1 MPPRKTNTKDKQ
13 RGNRSAPKSTRN
25 KKIDTICRLE
35 DGEWYCY
42 KMDGGQAT
50 QCSGPFDTREECET
64 CGCEG

>member
-1 MPPRKTNTKDKQ
+1 MPPKNNNKKNKQ
-13 RGNRSAPKSTRN
+13 RGNQPTPKAGRN
-25 KKIDTICRLE
+25 RNGDTICRFE

-50 QCSGPFDTREECET
+50 QCSGPFATREECEA